1 MAEKSFV
8 RGANAPIATISPN
21 DESGEPF
28 KSLQQLLPGSID
40 HEMTSSHS
48 PSIPDDTYEEL
59 IEATVA
65 ALYKKGYANLGVRDI
80 DAEFSK
86 SRQLI
91 NHYFD
96 GKDELITELLL
107 YLLEF
112 DEEPLEPSDD
122 DPVAKLN
129 EDIDNILL
137 GSNMNDDEF
146 WMFMTVIYDIQS
158 QAHHNPDHQELINQ
172 ISDEYIDHLSE
183 IIRGGIDRG
192 VFTDVDP
199 VRIARIID
207 GLITGAHIRKINLGQ
222 DEAPAETRETIDE
235 ILISRVLLDSAE

>member
-1 MAEKSFV
+1 
-8 RGANAPIATISPN
+8 
-21 DESGEPF
+21 
-28 KSLQQLLPGSID
+28 
-40 HEMTSSHS
+40 MTSSHA

-96 GKDELITELLL
+96 GKDELITELLV
-107 YLLEF
+107 YIHEF
-112 DEEPLEPSDD
+112 DEQPLESSDS

-137 GSNMNDDEF
+137 GSGMDDDKF
-146 WMFMTVIYDIQS
+146 WMFMTVVYDIQS
-158 QAHHNPDHQELINQ
+158 QAHHNSDHQELINQ
-172 ISDEYIDHLSE
+172 ISDEYINHLSD
-183 IIRGGIDRG
+183 IIQDGIDRG
-192 VFTDVDP
+192 IFTEINP
-199 VRIARIID
+199 VRMARIID
-207 GLITGAHIRKINLGQ
+207 DLITGAHIRKINLGQ
-222 DEAPAETRETIDE
+222 DEAPTEMRETIDE
-235 ILISRVLLDSAE
+235 IVVSRVLLNSSTE

>member
-1 MAEKSFV
+1 
-8 RGANAPIATISPN
+8 
-21 DESGEPF
+21 
-28 KSLQQLLPGSID
+28 
-40 HEMTSSHS
+40 MTSSHA

-65 ALYKKGYANLGVRDI
+65 ALYKKGYADLGVRDI

-112 DEEPLEPSDD
+112 DERPLESPDS
-122 DPVAKLN
+122 DPVSKLN

-137 GSNMNDDEF
+137 GSNMDDDDEF
-146 WMFMTVIYDIQS
+146 WRFMTIIYDIQS
-158 QAHHNPDHQELINQ
+158 QAHHNSDHRELINQ

-183 IIRGGIDRG
+183 IIRDGIDQG

-199 VRIARIID
+199 VRMARIID
-207 GLITGAHIRKINLGQ
+207 DLITGTHIRKINLGQ
-222 DEAPAETRETIDE
+222 DEAPAEMRETIDD
-235 ILISRVLLDSAE
+235 IVISRVLLNSSTE

>member
-1 MAEKSFV
+1 
-8 RGANAPIATISPN
+8 
-21 DESGEPF
+21 
-28 KSLQQLLPGSID
+28 
-40 HEMTSSHS
+40 MTSSHA

-96 GKDELITELLL
+96 GKDELITELLV
-107 YLLEF
+107 YIHEF
-112 DEEPLEPSDD
+112 DEQPLESSDS

-137 GSNMNDDEF
+137 GSNMDDEDEF
-146 WMFMTVIYDIQS
+146 WRFMTIVYDIQS
-158 QAHHNPDHQELINQ
+158 QAHHNSDHQELINQ
-172 ISDEYIDHLSE
+172 ISDEYIDHLSD
-183 IIRGGIDRG
+183 IIQDGIDRG
-192 VFTDVDP
+192 IFTEINP
-199 VRIARIID
+199 VRMARIID
-207 GLITGAHIRKINLGQ
+207 DLITGAHIRKINLGQ
-222 DEAPAETRETIDE
+222 DEAPTEMRETIDE
-235 ILISRVLLDSAE
+235 IVVSRVLLNSSTE